1 MSDKPDYLQGVIDR
15 LTFHSPETGYTVA
28 RLQSPAIKEP
38 VTIVGNF
45 ANIQAGQTLVLEGTW
60 RSHPKYGEQFQVIKY
75 QETKPATLTGI
86 EKYLGSGL
94 IKGVG
99 PITAKRIV
107 AHFGLDT
114 LDIIENSIDRLQ
126 EVPGIAKKRIKMI
139 QSTWQEQ
146 KLIKEVMI
154 FLQGH
159 GVSTTYAVKIYKTYG
174 NESIKIV
181 SENPY
186 RLATDIYGIGFFTA
200 DKIARN
206 IGIESSSD
214 FRTIAAIFHSFG
226 EASEEGHCYLPQDEL
241 VERTTK
247 LLKLEDY
254 QPQPERIKTITDDLA
269 LQEEIIMQGDQKGEL
284 ICYKPSYYH
293 TEVNLAERVS
303 LLNQPIPVDIDRVK
317 NWLDRFTARQNI
329 QLSEEQRQ
337 AVETSTRS
345 GLLILTGGPGTGKTT
360 TTKTIV
366 ALWKAMGKR
375 IALAS
380 PTGRAAQ
387 RLQEVTGQEAK
398 TIHRLLEFDPS
409 SMNFK
414 HNSDNPLEADG
425 IVVDEASMLD
435 LFLAFALFKAIGK
448 GAQLL
453 LVGDTDQLPSV
464 GAGNVLQDLIKSNRV
479 PVVKLTTVFRQAQ
492 ASQIVQN
499 AHRINQ
505 GKFPN
510 IEKVND
516 TPQTDCLWLEMDEPE
531 AGVQG
536 ICDIITHLL
545 PTLHFHPLQ
554 DLQVLCP
561 MTRGDVGTRN
571 LNHVLQSLLNPLSV
585 NKAEI
590 KRGSTIFRT
599 GDRVMQQVNDY
610 HREVFNGDI
619 GTIVNID
626 LEEQELSI
634 VFGDRRVKYD
644 VADLNELTHA
654 FATTIHKAQG
664 SEYPVVIMPLFTQH
678 YLMLTRNLF
687 YTGLTRAKKLAV
699 IVGQSKA
706 LGMAVKQTND
716 RERYTYLARRLEKL

>member
-1 MSDKPDYLQGVIDR
+1 
-15 LTFHSPETGYTVA
+15 
-28 RLQSPAIKEP
+28 
-38 VTIVGNF
+38 
-45 ANIQAGQTLVLEGTW
+45 
-60 RSHPKYGEQFQVIKY
+60 
-75 QETKPATLTGI
+75 
-86 EKYLGSGL
+86 
-94 IKGVG
+94 
-99 PITAKRIV
+99 
-107 AHFGLDT
+107 
-114 LDIIENSIDRLQ
+114 
-126 EVPGIAKKRIKMI
+126 
-139 QSTWQEQ
+139 
-146 KLIKEVMI
+146 
-154 FLQGH
+154 
-159 GVSTTYAVKIYKTYG
+159 
-174 NESIKIV
+174 
-181 SENPY
+181 
-186 RLATDIYGIGFFTA
+186 
-200 DKIARN
+200 
-206 IGIESSSD
+206 
-214 FRTIAAIFHSFG
+214 
-226 EASEEGHCYLPQDEL
+226 
-241 VERTTK
+241 
-247 LLKLEDY
+247 
-254 QPQPERIKTITDDLA
+254 
-269 LQEEIIMQGDQKGEL
+269 
-284 ICYKPSYYH
+284 
-293 TEVNLAERVS
+293 
-303 LLNQPIPVDIDRVK
+303 
-317 NWLDRFTARQNI
+317 
-329 QLSEEQRQ
+329 
-337 AVETSTRS
+337 
-345 GLLILTGGPGTGKTT
+345 
-360 TTKTIV
+360 
-366 ALWKAMGKR
+366 MGKR